1 MVRKA
6 FALTIVPRWADID
19 FNRHMRHSAFAD
31 WAGYARSEWL
41 DAHGLSIQAL
51 TDLKVAPILFEER
64 TRYFKE
70 ILIGERIV
78 VELQL
83 AAANHDASRW
93 SLRHTFRRWDAVCA
107 VHEAGGAWFDIVSR
121 RIAQPPPGVKEAY
134 SELMRTDDFVEL
146 VTKQPLA
153 TEAGLPT

>member
-1 MVRKA
+1 MARQA

-41 DAHGLSIQAL
+41 DAHGLDIQTL
-51 TDLKVAPILFEER
+51 TDLKVAPILFEEH

-93 SLRHTFRRWDAVCA
+93 RLRHTFRRWDALCA
-107 VHEAGGAWFDIVSR
+107 VHEVGGAWFDLVTR
-121 RIAQPPPGVKEAY
+121 RIAPPPPGAREAY
-134 SELMRTDDFVEL
+134 AELMRTDDYVEL
-146 VTKQPLA
+146 VSTKPLA
-153 TEAGLPT
+153 REAASPT